1 MFAAFG
7 NLDWQ
12 GREFYAYLA
21 VAGAVVVV
29 LSLVLSAVPGSKV
42 KVPGIVL
49 AIVGGIGI
57 GVAGGVILMGT
68 MGYDMKKMEAL
79 PPDAA
84 AGPPMMP
91 NMGGPPGLPGR
102 GGPGGG
108 RGGGGPNHKAQL
120 ASLVGK
126 LDALTEKP
134 LEVRLSDEQ
143 RKKIKELLKGVD
155 ADDLSDAD
163 AEKKAKELHELLADQ
178 KETLKA
184 AGYPWPG
191 EGGGRGGPG
200 GGRGRGGPDGP
211 PNPFKAEDN
220 AKHLKSLEE
229 RLDKPAKG

>member
-7 NLDWQ
+7 NLDWRGQ
-12 GREFYAYLA
+12 EFYTYLA
-21 VAGAVVVV
+21 VAGAVVIV

-68 MGYDMKKMEAL
+68 MGYDMKKEGP
-79 PPDAA
+79 PPDVAP
-84 AGPPMMP
+84 GPPGGMMAN
-91 NMGGPPGLPGR
+91 NMGGPPGMPGR

-126 LDALTEKP
+126 LDTLTEKP

-155 ADDLSDAD
+155 AADLSDD
-163 AEKKAKELHELLADQ
+163 EAEKKARELHELLADQ

-200 GGRGRGGPDGP
+200 GGRGGPDGP